1 MEIKVNRYEYMF
13 IAECP
18 VDGDEITYRLTVE
31 TTHMIKAEDIREA
44 CAQCTLGFHE
54 TFAEDLHQSLGGRQ
68 TLVALHRGV
77 LITTER
83 GYV

>member
-1 MEIKVNRYEYMF
+1 MNRYEYMF

-18 VDGDEITYRLTVE
+18 TDGDEITYRLTVE
-31 TTHMIKAEDIREA
+31 TASMIKAEDIREA

-54 TFAEDLHQSLGGRQ
+54 AFAEELHQRLGGRQ

-83 GYV
+83 GCV